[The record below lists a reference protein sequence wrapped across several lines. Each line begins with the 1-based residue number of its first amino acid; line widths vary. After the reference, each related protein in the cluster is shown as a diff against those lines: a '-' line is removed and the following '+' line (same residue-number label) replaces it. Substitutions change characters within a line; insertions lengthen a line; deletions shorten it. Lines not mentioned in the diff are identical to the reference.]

1 MKLERQGDI
10 GIFYI
15 DTESNNALNFDS
27 IREANTIMD
36 EAEQDESIRALVVT
50 AAHKSIF
57 SPGVDL
63 RTMILGDRAD
73 MRLFFEALT
82 ALVRRKFNYPKP
94 EVYALNGHTV
104 AAGFMMAAA
113 GEYRIMV
120 EGRAKIGLMEIEI
133 GLAAPIG
140 VVEMLNYLFDGRTA
154 GTILLG
160 GRLFTPDEALR
171 MGLVDELATPEDL
184 LQRAVEKAQE
194 LGSKPSQGYRRL
206 KRYLRQRVAEQ
217 MQSLDEQ
224 HYDDL
229 VDQWFSAE
237 TQEHLHAAVERMT
250 QGAKATPK
258 PAGG

>member
-15 DTESNNALNFDS
+15 DTENNNTYNFDS
-27 IREANTIMD
+27 IREAHDIMD

-50 AAHKSIF
+50 AAHKSLF

-63 RTMILGDRAD
+63 QTMILGDRAD
-73 MRLFFEALT
+73 MRQFFEKLT
-82 ALVRRKFNYPKP
+82 GLVRRKFTYPKP

-113 GEYRIMV
+113 GEYRVMTN
-120 EGRAKIGLMEIEI
+120 GPAKIGLMEIEI

-140 VVEMLNYLFDGRTA
+140 VVEMLNYLFDGHTA
-154 GTILLG
+154 GSILLG
-160 GRLFTPDEALR
+160 GKLFTPDEALR
-171 MGLVDELATPEDL
+171 MGMVDELAAPEDL
-184 LQRAVEKAQE
+184 LQRAVEKAQD

-217 MQSLDEQ
+217 MKSLDEQ
-224 HYDDL
+224 HFDDL
-229 VDQWFSAE
+229 VVQWFSAE
-237 TQEHLHAAVERMT
+237 TQERLHAAVEQMA